1 MPVLR
6 LAYFSVKTLLVVFF
20 DLSAISYPYGVE
32 RVYIFPFVARNFV
45 RNSENFGQFQV
56 VFENLLHHLLVERT
70 ADRVI
75 ILLIFMFVHPFAR
88 QNLLGRS
95 RKRTEF
101 SAVVIS

>member
-20 DLSAISYPYGVE
+20 DLSAISYPYGVKS
-32 RVYIFPFVARNFV
+32 VYIFSFVAGDFV
-45 RNSENFGQFQV
+45 RNSESLGQFQIV
-56 VFENLLHHLLVERT
+56 LENLLHHLLVERT

-88 QNLLGRS
+88 
-95 RKRTEF
+95 
-101 SAVVIS
+101 